1 MYLFP
6 KALHDLAILFPFS
19 ANMKFYDD
27 LLISNNAE
35 RNLVRFL
42 LFRVTFNP

>member
-6 KALHDLAILFPFS
+6 KALCDLAILFPFAS
-19 ANMKFYDD
+19 SMKFYNK

-42 LFRVTFNP
+42 LFRTTFLP